1 MIIIIFPRPLA
12 ARAAR
17 AARVARV
24 VRVVRLE
31 ASGMAGVGLGHLGL
45 ARVI

>member
-1 MIIIIFPRPLA
+1 LIIIIFPRPLA

-17 AARVARV
+17 AARV